1 MIRPFRNL
9 SSAALPKDALYTYR
23 QHRKPIFNYSERDL
37 QSHFPLPSV
46 TSTMSNEDI
55 TKYYNSC
62 MGFSKKSFSFCFK
75 KNRKA
80 SQWAIS
86 TWSKCT
92 SKSYILKNG
101 TSNDKEYVEDPGGV
115 RSLTFAPRKRK
126 LSGSVKHGKRQ
137 QTRISKMSRSGSK

>member
-1 MIRPFRNL
+1 
-9 SSAALPKDALYTYR
+9 
-23 QHRKPIFNYSERDL
+23 
-37 QSHFPLPSV
+37 
-46 TSTMSNEDI
+46 
-55 TKYYNSC
+55 

-115 RSLTFAPRKRK
+115 RSLTFAAHTNQNSRNVKRRDIKLLRIMHGIVGETSKFLFPGKRK
-126 LSGSVKHGKRQ
+126 KKR
-137 QTRISKMSRSGSK
+137 